1 MFWGQA
7 QQQTLYEDFL
17 KTNGQWKRGLV
28 WKEVINKHRGTTRGV
43 RKWLTKTQ
51 LVAHFQSEKV
61 AEAVVQRKRDT
72 PGLQAEIRDHP
83 ELPGPYL
90 RFHCM
95 IQHIQKSISRLIFSY
110 VSSDFK
116 VRLYLYM
123 FCIVLP
129 GLEQFL
135 VLTEDEEVQEEE
147 NLMTDMFKC
156 QDAASSASDDSESSS
171 TPKKKKVKGKGS
183 KGGKKKGK
191 NQKKSKKNKKKN
203 KKKKS
208 SSESDDPEKKQLAE
222 AEKATRKARTV
233 MCLIWTMSTSWF
245 QHSRISVFQIDCNDT
260 WRQSG
265 ILPIKSK
272 LAMWRRPML
281 PICSA
286 LNLFIVF

>member
-1 MFWGQA
+1 M
-7 QQQTLYEDFL
+7 
-17 KTNGQWKRGLV
+17 
-28 WKEVINKHRGTTRGV
+28 INKHRGTTRGV

-116 VRLYLYM
+116 IRLYLYM

-147 NLMTDMFKC
+147 K
-156 QDAASSASDDSESSS
+156 SDD
-171 TPKKKKVKGKGS
+171 
-183 KGGKKKGK
+183 
-191 NQKKSKKNKKKN
+191 
-203 KKKKS
+203 
-208 SSESDDPEKKQLAE
+208 
-222 AEKATRKARTV
+222 
-233 MCLIWTMSTSWF
+233 
-245 QHSRISVFQIDCNDT
+245 
-260 WRQSG
+260 
-265 ILPIKSK
+265 
-272 LAMWRRPML
+272 
-281 PICSA
+281 
-286 LNLFIVF
+286 